1 MIFLY
6 DGATR
11 ARVASLISVEAPG
24 SVAEGRTVLHTPRQA
39 RVSSS
44 RRVGL
49 VVGVGVSVF
58 ALALTGCTAG
68 RQNDAVSSSS
78 SAAPAPAT
86 SKTVAPATL
95 AITPAADTAAVDPT
109 SRVSVKTTGGML
121 GSVSLKAADGSEI
134 AGTLAKDSLSWTSS
148 GALAYDTAYTVDATA
163 SNMVGAATTSQSR
176 FTTVKPSNYTLPY
189 VNTAAGLSIQ
199 EGSTY
204 GVGQALQ
211 IHWDEAITDRA
222 AAQKAVT
229 VTTTPAQTAAFSWTD
244 DQNMMWRTKDYLQP
258 GTKVTIAANVYGV
271 QVGPGLWGQKNV
283 TSSFVVGDS
292 HVSIADDATKM
303 VTVYENGKVVRTM
316 PTSMG
321 QGGRFTSSNGTNIS
335 LWTNSGPHMVILKA
349 ETVNMTSAS
358 YGLPKT
364 DPLGYDTTV
373 KYGVKIS
380 QDGEYTHAAPW
391 NNNLGQS
398 DESHGCLNLSTSDA
412 EWMYNF
418 SLPGDIVDVKGTP
431 QNLAEWNSGSWTVP
445 WDQWIARSALP
456 VA

>member
-1 MIFLY
+1 M
-6 DGATR
+6 
-11 ARVASLISVEAPG
+11 
-24 SVAEGRTVLHTPRQA
+24 LHTPRLR
-39 RVSSS
+39 RVSSA
-44 RRVGL
+44 RRAGL
-49 VVGVGVSVF
+49 GLGAGVAVL

-68 RQNDAVSSSS
+68 RQADSVSSSS

-86 SKTVAPATL
+86 SQTVAPAAL
-95 AITPAADTAAVDPT
+95 AITPAADTSSVDPAT
-109 SRVSVKTTGGML
+109 RVTVKTTGGMI
-121 GSVSLKAADGSEI
+121 GKVSLKAADGSEI
-134 AGTLAKDSLSWTSS
+134 PGTLAKDALSWSS
-148 GALAYDTAYTVDATA
+148 TGALAYDTAYTVDATA
-163 SNMVGAATTSQSR
+163 SNTVGEATTSQSS
-176 FTTVKPSNYTLPY
+176 FTTVKPENYTLPY
-189 VNTAAGLSIQ
+189 VNTAGGLSIQ

-211 IHWDEAITDRA
+211 IHWDEAIGDRA

-244 DQNMMWRTKDYLQP
+244 DQNMMWRTKDYLKP
-258 GTKVTIAANVYGV
+258 GTKVTVAANVYGV

-292 HVSIADDATKM
+292 HVSIADDDTKM

-321 QGGRFTSSNGTNIS
+321 QGGIITSSTGNKIS
-335 LWTNSGPHMVILKA
+335 LWTNSGPHMVIMKA
-349 ETVNMTSAS
+349 ETVNMTSSS

-380 QDGEYTHAAPW
+380 ADGEYTHAAPW

-398 DESHGCLNLSTSDA
+398 DESHGCLNLSTDDA

-445 WDQWIARSALP
+445 WDQWIARSAVP
-456 VA
+456 VG